1 MRCAF
6 EVRIFMCR
14 RLSPYRCAARARRSN
29 MDLLILSP
37 LNGMGRSANE
47 LNKPSVSIDVAI
59 ELRELR
65 YSNVEHICS
74 QRGDADGHA
83 EIAEAD
89 MHAKYLK

>member
-1 MRCAF
+1 
-6 EVRIFMCR
+6 
-14 RLSPYRCAARARRSN
+14 
-29 MDLLILSP
+29 
-37 LNGMGRSANE
+37 MGRSANE